1 MKLEDKM
8 YNIGSR
14 PNSFLD
20 TLLVLAWLFFL
31 RWLYYVPAV
40 ADFASCELMVLHLNE
55 AQIKETWKSIYF
67 K

>member
-8 YNIGSR
+8 YNIVAS
-14 PNSFLD
+14 PTLFCD

-55 AQIKETWKSIYF
+55 AQIRDLKEYIF
-67 K
+67 F